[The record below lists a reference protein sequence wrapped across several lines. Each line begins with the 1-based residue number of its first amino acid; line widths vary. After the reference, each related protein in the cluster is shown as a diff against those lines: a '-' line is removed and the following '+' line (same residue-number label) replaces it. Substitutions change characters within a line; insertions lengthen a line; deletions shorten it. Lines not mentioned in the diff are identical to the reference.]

1 MQHGIGI
8 LWEWKSMNNNFQRI
22 MIIYVDYND
31 DDIDNDNQDKLNDS
45 RTNLVNI

>member
-1 MQHGIGI
+1 
-8 LWEWKSMNNNFQRI
+8 
-22 MIIYVDYND
+22 MIIYVHYND

>member
-1 MQHGIGI
+1 
-8 LWEWKSMNNNFQRI
+8 

-31 DDIDNDNQDKLNDS
+31 DDIDSDNQDKLNDS

>member
-1 MQHGIGI
+1 
-8 LWEWKSMNNNFQRI
+8 MNNNFQRI

-45 RTNLVNI
+45 RTNLDNI

>member
-1 MQHGIGI
+1 
-8 LWEWKSMNNNFQRI
+8 MNNNFQRI

>member
-1 MQHGIGI
+1 
-8 LWEWKSMNNNFQRI
+8 

-45 RTNLVNI
+45 RTSLVNI

>member
-1 MQHGIGI
+1 
-8 LWEWKSMNNNFQRI
+8 

-45 RTNLVNI
+45 HTNLVNI

>member
-1 MQHGIGI
+1 
-8 LWEWKSMNNNFQRI
+8 

>member
-1 MQHGIGI
+1 
-8 LWEWKSMNNNFQRI
+8 

-31 DDIDNDNQDKLNDS
+31 DDIDNDNEDKLNDS

>member
-1 MQHGIGI
+1 
-8 LWEWKSMNNNFQRI
+8 

-45 RTNLVNI
+45 RTNLDNI

>member
-1 MQHGIGI
+1 
-8 LWEWKSMNNNFQRI
+8 

-31 DDIDNDNQDKLNDS
+31 DDIDNDNQDKLNDG

>member
-1 MQHGIGI
+1 
-8 LWEWKSMNNNFQRI
+8 

-31 DDIDNDNQDKLNDS
+31 DDTDNDNQDKLNDS

>member
-1 MQHGIGI
+1 
-8 LWEWKSMNNNFQRI
+8 

-45 RTNLVNI
+45 RTNLVNIYLINLSNKLK